1 MMQTAI
7 FWPVITMV
15 GLTIFVGLRLA
26 WLRVSG
32 SLKKP
37 GDPKHYNPRKK
48 DEAPAATTNCS
59 DHFKNLFEVPVL
71 FYAICIVSYLTGN
84 VDYWQLYLAWAF
96 VGFRVMHSSIH
107 LSYNNVLHRFAGF
120 LLAMIAL
127 IAMTVRLAIGL

>member
-7 FWPVITMV
+7 FWPVITMTV
-15 GLTIFVGLRLA
+15 LTILVGVRLA

-37 GDPKHYNPRKK
+37 GDPKRYNPLKK
-48 DEAPAATTNCS
+48 DEAPVATTNNS

-71 FYAICIVSYLTGN
+71 FYVICIASYLTGN

-96 VGFRVMHSSIH
+96 VGFRLMHSSIH
-107 LSYNNVLHRFAGF
+107 LSYNNVMHRFGAF